1 MLMTLLFFAGFALV
15 AAFVCRALLPAPW
28 SRYVFLALGVP
39 SLGLIVLGLG
49 ATVFFYIRCE
59 QGEIARASNDDATVV
74 ATLSAVDCGSA
85 DDRTFDVTV
94 SLSNA
99 TRPLDQT
106 IFRSRG
112 RPAPTAV
119 ALTGARS
126 FRVTL
131 EDGSTYDTSLVG
143 EDGTP
148 DKVWSVIGGKVLP

>member
-1 MLMTLLFFAGFALV
+1 MLMTLLFVAGLALV

-28 SRYVFLALGVP
+28 SRYAFLLLGVP
-39 SLGLIVLGLG
+39 SLAFVVLGVG
-49 ATVFFYIRCE
+49 TTVYFYIRCE
-59 QGEIARASNDDATVV
+59 QGAITRESNADGSIT

-99 TRPLDQT
+99 SRPLDQT

-112 RPAPTAV
+112 RPAPTGV
-119 ALTGARS
+119 AFTGERS

-131 EDGSTYDTSLVG
+131 EDGTTYDTSLTGDDAV
-143 EDGTP
+143 P
-148 DKVWSVIGGKVLP
+148 DRVWSVISGKVIP